1 MWTPLYVVA
10 CSSSAIESN
19 RTSNPPLRLFA
30 NGGAFFFLSLSRSRS
45 LAVLFLFSK
54 SRLDLFLRAV
64 RLSFIIVW
72 GLLGIGAKGG
82 VVFCRPARRRR
93 RRRLHSART
102 SVPRRRAE
110 VLRIERG
117 FAFGACA
124 LPRFAARAR
133 FGRLEE
139 GSRLVSMCISLFYF
153 GCYFFFEFNKPSRRY
168 LYSRERVGIVLT
180 QRRMHLFLLSVLF
193 RAKPVETN
201 ARREVRDS
209 GEEKRLR
216 AFTRVSF
223 QVLVS
228 KN

>member
-1 MWTPLYVVA
+1 ML
-10 CSSSAIESN
+10 
-19 RTSNPPLRLFA
+19 
-30 NGGAFFFLSLSRSRS
+30 FFFRFDTKIGIEHQSLLFFSSLKVVRSLSLARSLSRRS

-64 RLSFIIVW
+64 RLSLIVVVW
-72 GLLGIGAKGG
+72 GLLKGIGAKKGG

-133 FGRLEE
+133 ASG
-139 GSRLVSMCISLFYF
+139 GSKKDL
-153 GCYFFFEFNKPSRRY
+153 
-168 LYSRERVGIVLT
+168 
-180 QRRMHLFLLSVLF
+180 VLF
-193 RAKPVETN
+193 RCVSLFFTLGVTFFLSLIN
-201 ARREVRDS
+201 RREDICTR
-209 GEEKRLR
+209 EKEL
-216 AFTRVSF
+216 
-223 QVLVS
+223 VLY
-228 KN
+228 

>member
-30 NGGAFFFLSLSRSRS
+30 NGGAFSLSRCRS

-133 FGRLEE
+133 ASG
-139 GSRLVSMCISLFYF
+139 GSKKDL
-153 GCYFFFEFNKPSRRY
+153 
-168 LYSRERVGIVLT
+168 
-180 QRRMHLFLLSVLF
+180 VLF
-193 RAKPVETN
+193 RCVSLFFTLGVTFFLSLIN
-201 ARREVRDS
+201 RREDICTR
-209 GEEKRLR
+209 EKEL
-216 AFTRVSF
+216 
-223 QVLVS
+223 VLY
-228 KN
+228 